1 MWICFFTWV
10 CAFNPLYVWGKKKTG
25 LRQSRHFILPRKQT
39 RNSTQLGLSFY
50 RSISSYDLPIFIL
63 FLLFILPLP
72 SDVQYSMSVLSCCVF
87 CFPTSSFP
95 LSIPLPFRCKGQ
107 FFFFCFFSCFFY
119 FILSAFCRF
128 HLYLDFMICLFCL
141 SCYFICFCILFF
153 SCSFLFFIFYPF
165 FVPYLYHNQSFLFF
179 FIFILLLLFLILP
192 PSVLTLLLFL
202 FLLHH
207 SPCPLSFLSLFLYF
221 ILPFH
226 SFRRLFSYILLSS
239 LLISSYS
246 LFSCRLL
253 LLFTPL
259 LSSLPLLSTP
269 PSCGRSIQIIRA
281 ALR

>member
-107 FFFFCFFSCFFY
+107 FFFSFFFSCFF
-119 FILSAFCRF
+119 
-128 HLYLDFMICLFCL
+128 
-141 SCYFICFCILFF
+141 ILFYQRFVAFTYTLILWFVCFVFPVILFVFVFYFFLVLFYSLF
-153 SCSFLFFIFYPF
+153 SIHFSFPIFIITNLSSSLFSFYSSSSSSFLRLSSLFSSYSSSTTLL
-165 FVPYLYHNQSFLFF
+165 VLSLSYLFF
-179 FIFILLLLFLILP
+179 FISF
-192 PSVLTLLLFL
+192 FL
-202 FLLHH
+202 FTLFAAS
-207 SPCPLSFLSLFLYF
+207 SPT
-221 ILPFH
+221 
-226 SFRRLFSYILLSS
+226 FSYP
-239 LLISSYS
+239 
-246 LFSCRLL
+246 LF
-253 LLFTPL
+253 
-259 LSSLPLLSTP
+259 
-269 PSCGRSIQIIRA
+269 
-281 ALR
+281 